1 MEQTAV
7 TLESFLASGT
17 ELLTW
22 LVESAISMINSL
34 MGNPVTACFLI
45 IGLVGLVFTT
55 YGRITGR

>member
-7 TLESFLASGT
+7 TLASFLESGT
-17 ELLTW
+17 ELLQW
-22 LVESAISMINSL
+22 LITNAIDMVNTL

>member
-1 MEQTAV
+1 MEGTAV

-22 LVESAISMINSL
+22 LIENAISMVNTI

-45 IGLVGLVFTT
+45 IGLVSCE
-55 YGRITGR
+55 Y

>member
-1 MEQTAV
+1 MEGAAV
-7 TLESFLASGT
+7 TLETFLASGT

-22 LVESAISMINSL
+22 LVENAISMVNTL